1 MRRVV
6 ITGIGMVSPLGLNTK
21 ESWERC
27 VKGISG
33 IDRIT
38 RFDASAYPTRI
49 AGEVKG
55 FNGADY
61 MDRKD
66 AGRYD
71 LVFHYSWAATKE
83 AVSEARLVI
92 QSENA
97 ERVGVIIGSGIGG
110 LKNIFDTSIEIGKEG
125 PRRVSPFFV
134 AGSII
139 NTCSGYA
146 AIQLGAKGPNYSVVS
161 ACATGNHAIADGF
174 HSIRRDEADV
184 MIVGGSEAPIS
195 PPGLAGFCAARALS
209 RRNDEPSRA
218 SRPFDKDRDGF
229 VLGEGA
235 TVLVIEELE
244 HAKKRGAPMIAEILG
259 CGLSGDAFHITA
271 PAEKGEGAARAMK
284 LGMLWSGIRPEQ
296 IDYIN
301 AHGTATP
308 LGDIAETDAVKGAFG
323 DRARTIAISST
334 KSMTGHLLGAAAAIE
349 AAFTA
354 LAIRDQIIPPTINLE
369 TPDPQCDLDFVPN
382 NSRKTEIRFALSN
395 GFGFGGTNT
404 SLCLSRLS

>member
-6 ITGIGMVSPLGLNTK
+6 ITGIGMVNPLGLNTK
-21 ESWERC
+21 DSWDRC

-38 RFDASAYPTRI
+38 RFDVSAYPTRI

-55 FNGADY
+55 FNAADH

-66 AGRYD
+66 VGRYD

-83 AVSEARLVI
+83 AVAEARLAV
-92 QSENA
+92 QGEDA

-110 LKNIFDTSIEIGKEG
+110 LKNIFETSIEIDKEG

-184 MIVGGSEAPIS
+184 MIVGGCEAPIIA
-195 PPGLAGFCAARALS
+195 PGLAGFCSARALS
-209 RRNDEPSRA
+209 RRNDEPVRA

-235 TVLVIEELE
+235 AVLVIEELE

-271 PAEKGEGAARAMK
+271 PSEKGEGAARAMK
-284 LGMLWSGIRPEQ
+284 LGLKWSGLKPEQ

-308 LGDIAETDAVKGAFG
+308 IGDVAETDAVKGAFG
-323 DRARTIAISST
+323 DHARKVAISST
-334 KSMTGHLLGAAAAIE
+334 KSMTGHLLGAAAALE
-349 AAFTA
+349 AGFTA
-354 LAIRDQIIPPTINLE
+354 LALRDQVIPPTINLE
-369 TPDPQCDLDFVPN
+369 TPDPLCDLDYVPN
-382 NSRKTEIRFALSN
+382 KSRKAEIRYAMSN

-404 SLCLSRLS
+404 SLLLGRIS

>member
-6 ITGIGMVSPLGLNTK
+6 ITGIGMVSPLGLNAK
-21 ESWERC
+21 ESWVRC
-27 VKGISG
+27 VKGESG
-33 IDRIT
+33 INQIT
-38 RFDASAYPTRI
+38 RFDVSAYPTRI

-55 FNGADY
+55 FDGTGH

-71 LVFHYSWAATKE
+71 LVFHFSWAATKE
-83 AVSEARLVI
+83 AVAEARLDM
-92 QSENA
+92 QQEDA

-110 LKNIFDTSIEIGKEG
+110 LKNIFDTSVGIDKEG

-139 NTCSGYA
+139 NTSSGYA

-184 MIVGGSEAPIS
+184 MIVGGSEAPITA
-195 PPGLAGFCAARALS
+195 PGLAGFCAARALS
-209 RRNDEPSRA
+209 KRNDEPERA

-235 TVLVIEELE
+235 AILVIEELE
-244 HAKKRGAPMIAEILG
+244 HAKKRGAPLVAEILG
-259 CGLSGDAFHITA
+259 CGMSGDAFHITA
-271 PAEKGEGAARAMK
+271 PSEKGEGAARSMK
-284 LGMLWSGIRPEQ
+284 LAMRWSGIRPEQ
-296 IDYIN
+296 VGYIN
-301 AHGTATP
+301 AHGTSTP

-323 DRARTIAISST
+323 EHARKLAISST
-334 KSMTGHLLGAAAAIE
+334 KSMTGHLLGAAAALE
-349 AAFTA
+349 AGFTA

-369 TPDPQCDLDFVPN
+369 VPDPLCDLDYVPN
-382 NSRKTEIRFALSN
+382 KSRKAEIGYAISN
-395 GFGFGGTNT
+395 GFGFGGTNA
-404 SLCLSRLS
+404 SLCLGRIS

>member
-1 MRRVV
+1 
-6 ITGIGMVSPLGLNTK
+6 MVSPLGLNTK
-21 ESWERC
+21 ESWDRC

-33 IDRIT
+33 VGRIT
-38 RFDASAYPTRI
+38 RFDASAYPTQI

-55 FNGADY
+55 FDGAGH

-71 LVFHYSWAATKE
+71 LVFHYSWAATQE
-83 AVSEARLVI
+83 AVAEARLVM
-92 QSENA
+92 QNEDA

-110 LKNIFDTSIEIGKEG
+110 LKNIFDTSISIEKEG

-139 NTCSGYA
+139 NTSSGYA

-184 MIVGGSEAPIS
+184 MIVGGSEAPIIA
-195 PPGLAGFCAARALS
+195 PGLAGFCAARALS
-209 RRNDEPSRA
+209 KRNDEPARA

-235 TVLVIEELE
+235 AILVIEELE
-244 HAKKRGAPMIAEILG
+244 HAKKRGAPLIAEILG
-259 CGLSGDAFHITA
+259 CGMSGDAFHITA
-271 PAEKGEGAARAMK
+271 PSEKGEGAARAMK
-284 LGMLWSGIRPEQ
+284 LGMKWSGIKPEQ
-296 IDYIN
+296 VDYVN
-301 AHGTATP
+301 AHGTSTP
-308 LGDIAETDAVKGAFG
+308 LGDIAETDALKGAFG
-323 DRARTIAISST
+323 DHARKLAISST
-334 KSMTGHLLGAAAAIE
+334 KSMTGHLLGAAAALE
-349 AAFTA
+349 AGFTA

-369 TPDPQCDLDFVPN
+369 TPDPLCDLDFVPN
-382 NSRKTEIRFALSN
+382 KSRTAVIKFAISN

-404 SLCLSRLS
+404 SLCLARIS